1 MESFA
6 PLLAYVA
13 ALAIAAVIPGPGIA
27 ALVGQSFG
35 GGLRAALCMMA
46 GIALGDLV
54 YLTVAIA
61 GLAAIAQTF
70 AGAFLIIKALGGL
83 YLIYLGY
90 KFWTSEAGLTRVE
103 ATNGKG
109 GFKAFLAGFAVTL
122 GNPKTIVFYLALTP
136 TVMDLKSIGLTDWLM
151 LCALTV
157 LVLTAILTPYAVA
170 ASKARQM
177 MTRSETLLRINRYAA
192 SVIGGAGMLI
202 LGQAA
207 NALVRR
213 A

>member
-1 MESFA
+1 MESLA
-6 PLLAYVA
+6 PLMAYVA
-13 ALAIAAVIPGPGIA
+13 ALAIAAAIPGPGIA

-35 GGLRAALCMMA
+35 GGLPPALCMMA
-46 GIALGDLV
+46 GIALGDVV

-70 AGAFLIIKALGGL
+70 ASAFLVIKVLGGL

-90 KFWTSEAGLTRVE
+90 KFWTSEAGLTKVQ
-103 ATNGKG
+103 AVAGASG
-109 GFKAFLAGFAVTL
+109 AKAFLTGFAVTM

-136 TVMDLKSIGLTDWLM
+136 TVMDLKSIGLADWAL
-151 LCALTV
+151 LCVLTV
-157 LVLTAILTPYAVA
+157 LVLSAILTPYAMLA
-170 ASKARQM
+170 AKARAM
-177 MTRSETLLRINRYAA
+177 MAQSDTLVRINRFAA
-192 SVIGGAGMLI
+192 TIIGGAGMLI

-207 NALVRR
+207 SVLARR